1 MYPATFYQ
9 PFLMEVNG
17 RFVVNPP
24 QDDDERHPSKL
35 GDRSDAAVFKI
46 SNGYLR
52 IGDRFMGRL
61 VFEPKAF
68 MPMQVVWM
76 KDSQDVQQCQT
87 SGAEEE
93 PKLITNGFS

>member
-9 PFLMEVNG
+9 PFLMEVNS
-17 RFVVNPP
+17 RFVVNLP
-24 QDDDERHPSKL
+24 QDDDERHPSKI
-35 GDRSDAAVFKI
+35 GDRSDTAVFNI
-46 SNGYLR
+46 SNGYMR
-52 IGDRFMGRL
+52 SDDRFMGRL
-61 VFEPKAF
+61 VLEPKVF

-76 KDSQDVQQCQT
+76 KDSQDGQQCQT